1 MNRQLERSIE
11 QEIERLIGRLY
22 WHIDHRD
29 FVSAVEIYTEDAVLI
44 AMDVQMNGRAEVLE
58 ALEPAL
64 GTGTIRHV
72 ATNLVVNVVDA
83 DHATCDFYTTIYY
96 ARDAEFETAEAP
108 IPFDG
113 PQRTHDIHDQWRRTT
128 DGWRIYRRTGE
139 TIFHRDNNNPTK
151 LENWAKSVNKQ

>member
-1 MNRQLERSIE
+1 
-11 QEIERLIGRLY
+11 
-22 WHIDHRD
+22 
-29 FVSAVEIYTEDAVLI
+29 
-44 AMDVQMNGRAEVLE
+44 MNGRAEVLE

-139 TIFHRDNNNPTK
+139 TIFHRDSNNPTK
-151 LENWAKSVNKQ
+151 LESWAKSVNKQ

>member
-1 MNRQLERSIE
+1 MDRQQEQRIA
-11 QEIERLIGRLY
+11 QEIERLVSRLY

-29 FVSAVEIYTEDAVLI
+29 FVSAVEIYTEDAVLV

-83 DHATCDFYTTIYY
+83 DHATCDF
-96 ARDAEFETAEAP
+96 
-108 IPFDG
+108 
-113 PQRTHDIHDQWRRTT
+113 
-128 DGWRIYRRTGE
+128 
-139 TIFHRDNNNPTK
+139 
-151 LENWAKSVNKQ
+151 